1 MINQPFKIASN
12 ISIPGSVL
20 DKLSVSGN
28 ISSTRVIYAS
38 GGNSDRWNST
48 YATVSSLSANTI
60 LAGGNSKGADILI
73 GTNDAFNLNLETA
86 NETRMTIT
94 STGDV
99 GIGTTTPAYK
109 LTVNGGIYISASNSL
124 NLDTASSGIKT
135 ITASGNDVVIGGGA
149 HIISGYG
156 LWARGTRSTGIDAVG
171 PGGDLQLTTAGAE
184 KVRVTT
190 TGNVGIGTTS
200 PSNKLDV
207 IGNAF
212 IGDSTTAGSALAVN
226 TGAGSVNKNGLS
238 IVNSPAATF
247 TALSLQSNW
256 SDGNGGNLVKI
267 FNAAGDKFVINNT
280 GNVGIGTTTPAYP
293 LSIGTNAGGTG
304 SDFTVQTSAG
314 AAKLILSSQSVYMA
328 FGANPQ
334 TSTTNGVPPGASFGS
349 LSNAGRT
356 TVGSLL
362 ASAGGATYIN
372 FSTNGAQTGL
382 HVTHNFGS
390 DLMTVLSNGNVGIGT
405 TTPNEKLTVTGNISS
420 TNVIYAAGGNSNL
433 WNSTYATVSSLSANN
448 ILDGGNT
455 KGANIT
461 IGTTDNFNLN
471 LETANTT
478 RMTVTSAGSVGIGT
492 TSPSYL
498 LDVKKAGGTGVIIGS
513 FGDTSNSSRIS
524 FRPFN
529 TSIEA
534 FVAGAFG
541 TTMQFNG
548 GGFSVIDSGNTG
560 NTLFSFDGSGLHVKT
575 ITSSSILGAIYNQF
589 KITSNWYPS
598 DDVTNPA
605 INFTVYNSAGSSD
618 QLSKLQ
624 IYNGDNGKVVLN
636 PSAGNVG
643 IGTTTPN
650 ARLTVAGVIS
660 STNIVYASGGNS
672 DQWNSAFASV
682 NSISAN
688 GSNTYTTVN
697 ANSANWNSTYTTV
710 CAASANWNSIYSE
723 SPTFV
728 IGVEQGTSQGDI
740 VVKTKGD
747 PTGEDFALTNL
758 GIFGSPKFAS
768 LTVSGIISSGGIM
781 YAPGGNSNLWNQN
794 TSALYQ
800 ATSGQFAVK
809 NANNFFSASQS
820 LTGDL
825 IVKGIISVDKGDGTP
840 LQEVATKNFSIAM
853 AIALS

>member
-1 MINQPFKIASN
+1 
-12 ISIPGSVL
+12 
-20 DKLSVSGN
+20 
-28 ISSTRVIYAS
+28 
-38 GGNSDRWNST
+38 
-48 YATVSSLSANTI
+48 
-60 LAGGNSKGADILI
+60 
-73 GTNDAFNLNLETA
+73 
-86 NETRMTIT
+86 
-94 STGDV
+94 
-99 GIGTTTPAYK
+99 
-109 LTVNGGIYISASNSL
+109 
-124 NLDTASSGIKT
+124 
-135 ITASGNDVVIGGGA
+135 
-149 HIISGYG
+149 
-156 LWARGTRSTGIDAVG
+156 
-171 PGGDLQLTTAGAE
+171 
-184 KVRVTT
+184 
-190 TGNVGIGTTS
+190 
-200 PSNKLDV
+200 
-207 IGNAF
+207 
-212 IGDSTTAGSALAVN
+212 
-226 TGAGSVNKNGLS
+226 
-238 IVNSPAATF
+238 
-247 TALSLQSNW
+247 
-256 SDGNGGNLVKI
+256 
-267 FNAAGDKFVINNT
+267 
-280 GNVGIGTTTPAYP
+280 
-293 LSIGTNAGGTG
+293 
-304 SDFTVQTSAG
+304 
-314 AAKLILSSQSVYMA
+314 
-328 FGANPQ
+328 
-334 TSTTNGVPPGASFGS
+334 
-349 LSNAGRT
+349 
-356 TVGSLL
+356 
-362 ASAGGATYIN
+362 
-372 FSTNGAQTGL
+372 
-382 HVTHNFGS
+382 
-390 DLMTVLSNGNVGIGT
+390 
-405 TTPNEKLTVTGNISS
+405 
-420 TNVIYAAGGNSNL
+420 
-433 WNSTYATVSSLSANN
+433 
-448 ILDGGNT
+448 
-455 KGANIT
+455 
-461 IGTTDNFNLN
+461 
-471 LETANTT
+471 
-478 RMTVTSAGSVGIGT
+478 
-492 TSPSYL
+492 
-498 LDVKKAGGTGVIIGS
+498 
-513 FGDTSNSSRIS
+513 
-524 FRPFN
+524 
-529 TSIEA
+529 
-534 FVAGAFG
+534 
-541 TTMQFNG
+541 MQFNG